1 MIRHSLMSAVSAM
14 FVAYIFNRKKMAEKS
29 SPTTVTV
36 TAVVQLP
43 AAKVWEYWTEAR
55 HIEQWNQASDDW
67 HTPKAI
73 NDLRPG
79 GRFVFTMA
87 ARDGSVSFDFEGTY
101 DEVMVHEKIVYTII
115 DGRKV
120 QIQLASSGSATTVTE
135 TFETEN
141 VHPVELQRQGWQA
154 ILDNFKRYA
163 ENQK

>member
-1 MIRHSLMSAVSAM
+1 MT
-14 FVAYIFNRKKMAEKS
+14 ETT

-36 TAVVQLP
+36 TTNVQLS
-43 AAKVWEYWTEAR
+43 AAKVWEYWTTAQ

-87 ARDGSVSFDFEGTY
+87 ARDGSASFDFEGTY
-101 DEVMVHEKIVYTII
+101 DEVKMQEKISYTII

-120 QIQLASSGSATTVTE
+120 HIQFTSFGLTTTVTE

-141 VHPVELQRQGWQA
+141 IHPVELQRQGWQA

-163 ENQK
+163 EQNK